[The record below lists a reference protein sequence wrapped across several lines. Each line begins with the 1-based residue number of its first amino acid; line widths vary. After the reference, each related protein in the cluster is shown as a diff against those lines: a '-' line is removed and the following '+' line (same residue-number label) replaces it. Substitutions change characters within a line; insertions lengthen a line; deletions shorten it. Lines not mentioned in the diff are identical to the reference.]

1 MSLSLW
7 QQGTCVRT
15 TIVDESTVTTDTLY
29 MRPIF
34 SGATDNSN
42 IDHEIQFWIDKFG
55 LETETVTG
63 TTDQQ
68 QRVRSLRKGSDSDGQ
83 IIYFYANG
91 TNTYDPNRDN

>member
-1 MSLSLW
+1 
-7 QQGTCVRT
+7 
-15 TIVDESTVTTDTLY
+15 TDTLY

-55 LETETVTG
+55 LETEEVTG

-68 QRVRSLRKGSDSDGQ
+68 RVRVLEEDEDDEDDEYDDEDEDDDSQ
-83 IIYFYANG
+83 TIYFYANG
-91 TNTYDPNRDN
+91 TNTYSGDSN

>member
-1 MSLSLW
+1 K
-7 QQGTCVRT
+7 
-15 TIVDESTVTTDTLY
+15 TDTLY

-55 LETETVTG
+55 LETEEVTG

-68 QRVRSLRKGSDSDGQ
+68 QRARELEGDDDSQ
-83 IIYFYANG
+83 VIYFYANG
-91 TNTYDPNRDN
+91 TNTYDDAGN